1 MLAHSSLQNCNN
13 SATLQGFL
21 TWTVTLKIRFCFE
34 SEGWVASVFWII
46 VLLHNPQMCGF
57 INYSN
62 SCGSQRTKAAQTV
75 TLPPPSV
82 ALMIFLWSAVSLM
95 PDVMERNQG
104 AAFFPPTEYFPS
116 NLGIIHMFSGICET
130 SLFGS
135 SGFPLEFSREI
146 L

>member
-62 SCGSQRTKAAQTV
+62 SYRSQRTKAAQTV

-104 AAFFPPTEYFPS
+104 AAFFPPQSIFPAIS
-116 NLGIIHMFSGICET
+116 GSSIICFLAYVT